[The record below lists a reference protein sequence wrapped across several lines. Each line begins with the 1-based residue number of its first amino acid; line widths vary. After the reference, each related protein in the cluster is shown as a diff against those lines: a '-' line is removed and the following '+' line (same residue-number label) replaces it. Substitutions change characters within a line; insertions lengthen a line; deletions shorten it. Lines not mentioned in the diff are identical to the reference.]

1 MRIGMGCQIKKPV
14 KTEELLFGGLTVS
27 CKNENDRVEKVEKE
41 KDLLVYAIMDAL
53 LGAAALG
60 DVKRQFVEKEP
71 DYKEKEDLELLE
83 RVGEL
88 LEERLYVI
96 SNIDAAIIAP
106 DLNISSYIEPM
117 QKNIAQALHI
127 RVDQVNIKKM
137 QAGLGMIL
145 SEGQVAAQAIVSLDS
160 IENFSYSVDMP
171 LAERNCSG
179 CHGCARS

>member
-1 MRIGMGCQIKKPV
+1 MRIGMGCRTGSYFKEAELFLGGMAV
-14 KTEELLFGGLTVS
+14 SRKTEVDKSSEI
-27 CKNENDRVEKVEKE
+27 
-41 KDLLVYAIMDAL
+41 DLLTYAIMDAL

-60 DVKRQFVEKEP
+60 NVERQFVETDP
-71 DYKEKEDLELLE
+71 DYKEREELELLE

-106 DLNISSYIEPM
+106 GLNISCYIESI

-137 QAGLGMIL
+137 QTGLGMI
-145 SEGQVAAQAIVSLDS
+145 SAEGQVAAQAIVSLDS

-171 LAERNCSG
+171 SAERNCSG